1 MSKKT
6 IARISSL
13 AHMIIALVLVDVVS
27 TILEKILLLV
37 CIGVISG
44 VQRICINNAQL
55 PKDS

>member
-13 AHMIIALVLVDVVS
+13 AHMILALILVDLVP
-27 TILEKILLLV
+27 TILGRILLLV

-44 VQRICINNAQL
+44 VQSICINNSQIS
-55 PKDS
+55 KDS